1 MVKNNK
7 SRRRT
12 KNNGKK
18 KKKSGPD
25 IPSITDLTPL
35 DDPSESEDP
44 TLLLKL
50 MSTGQ
55 GQLGFSDRVY
65 LLASILFQ
73 NNYLEKPAAQQ
84 VVSYGK
90 ERGVP
95 FPEVKDEDM
104 HRTAYELAFN
114 ALKYQQLLE
123 DIMTDSVFY
132 RTHLIPDDQMSL
144 VAVMLYDFQDRKF
157 LPREHKGEEEF
168 IKEVRDVENYLLR
181 FKTKLAA
188 SLARCRIKF
197 DLLSI
202 ECILPESVKA
212 RQMRSSNLPL
222 YAWVNPLKGSFDQV
236 CSVLN
241 SAGFVQVKSIGQLKG
256 KTFCQDLHCADML
269 VFPAQMKAPLYST
282 KLLSNRKLIIQDK
295 FCSLGP
301 VAVCSLLPEEGDV
314 LMAGCFSGFTVSR
327 TASLI
332 ALKQKA
338 NCCDQSTVFVC
349 VGDRTDTQTEELQL
363 TITKMGCKNVK
374 LMLQNFQSLDYGDKR
389 LRKVCVVLLTP
400 KCSVSAISNP
410 VEFILQENGCT
421 DLLQDLSQGSIA
433 QSKLEALVVQQ
444 RKDIDHALMFPRIM
458 SVVYATCSTYPE
470 ENEEVVS
477 RALEQAKACPEQ
489 EGESKHLN
497 FRSVLLSL
505 VSCALTDC
513 SSVSAAVVI
522 FLFALLS
529 VSLSSCLSVCLF
541 RQVMSKSQHTSGC
554 NSRKFSENIIK
565 GAILCL

>member
-1 MVKNNK
+1 MFVFENDLKNKKNN
-7 SRRRT
+7 S
-12 KNNGKK
+12 
-18 KKKSGPD
+18 
-25 IPSITDLTPL
+25 
-35 DDPSESEDP
+35 
-44 TLLLKL
+44 
-50 MSTGQ
+50 
-55 GQLGFSDRVY
+55 QLGFSDRVY

-114 ALKYQQLLE
+114 ALKY
-123 DIMTDSVFY
+123 
-132 RTHLIPDDQMSL
+132 DQMSL

-282 KLLSNRKLIIQDK
+282 KLLSNRKLIIQVQAAQRESRQLCLNLSNFTFILTAFL
-295 FCSLGP
+295 FCSLSYFTF
-301 VAVCSLLPEEGDV
+301 SL
-314 LMAGCFSGFTVSR
+314 
-327 TASLI
+327 
-332 ALKQKA
+332 
-338 NCCDQSTVFVC
+338 
-349 VGDRTDTQTEELQL
+349 
-363 TITKMGCKNVK
+363 
-374 LMLQNFQSLDYGDKR
+374 Y
-389 LRKVCVVLLTP
+389 LL
-400 KCSVSAISNP
+400 SDNS
-410 VEFILQENGCT
+410 
-421 DLLQDLSQGSIA
+421 
-433 QSKLEALVVQQ
+433 SKLPIPL
-444 RKDIDHALMFPRIM
+444 LFNPTPLIM
-458 SVVYATCSTYPE
+458 S
-470 ENEEVVS
+470 
-477 RALEQAKACPEQ
+477 
-489 EGESKHLN
+489 
-497 FRSVLLSL
+497 LS
-505 VSCALTDC
+505 
-513 SSVSAAVVI
+513 
-522 FLFALLS
+522 
-529 VSLSSCLSVCLF
+529 
-541 RQVMSKSQHTSGC
+541 
-554 NSRKFSENIIK
+554 
-565 GAILCL
+565 